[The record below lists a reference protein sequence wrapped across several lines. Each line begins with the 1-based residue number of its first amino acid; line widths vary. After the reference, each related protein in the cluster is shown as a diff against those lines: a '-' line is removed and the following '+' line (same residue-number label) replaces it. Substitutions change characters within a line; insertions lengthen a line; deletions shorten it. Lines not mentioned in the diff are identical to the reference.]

1 MEFLNE
7 WITNIIVF
15 ILLAVVVEML
25 LPQTSL
31 QKYVKLILGLLLIVM
46 ILKPLFTIFSLD
58 EKMLLKAAEQFP
70 ENLSLEKS
78 IEKKKLE
85 IQAEQ
90 AAYIL
95 EQTAVQ
101 LKELSETGLVEQFGY
116 RFSDLQ
122 LEMKDNEF
130 VDSLEMAMEQIVAI
144 KVSLEPYQ
152 EDSAV
157 EAVKEIIINTRET
170 VQKDDK
176 TEQIAKYL
184 AQQWEVDPS
193 IIEIFIEKEAGK
205 NV

>member
-205 NV
+205 NG

>member
-1 MEFLNE
+1 M
-7 WITNIIVF
+7 
-15 ILLAVVVEML
+15 
-25 LPQTSL
+25 
-31 QKYVKLILGLLLIVM
+31 
-46 ILKPLFTIFSLD
+46 
-58 EKMLLKAAEQFP
+58 
-70 ENLSLEKS
+70 EKS

-205 NV
+205 NG

>member
-184 AQQWEVDPS
+184 AQQWEVDLS

-205 NV
+205 NG